1 MNFKL
6 EDFTNNGVAFP
17 FKINNS
23 TEDFEGEY
31 FRFQELAQ
39 KNFGK
44 KLSLKPN
51 LLSPFFDKLATHP
64 DITKKIKKII
74 GENIYIWSS
83 AFFAKAPGEGKIVSF
98 HQDNPYWQL
107 SSDKVVTAWIALTNS
122 DKESGALEVVPS
134 SHKIGLI
141 NKLDVSNPRKSYLD
155 GKKTTPDNDLL
166 SYSQNL
172 DDFVKKNKPVSIDL
186 SPQQFSIHHV
196 NAVHGSGVNE
206 TKNHRIGFAVRYI
219 SSETTHLQEKS
230 DLAIHLC
237 GSKNS
242 YYKEEKRPIE
252 NFGEEEI
259 KTYNMSMSSA
269 GAFGN
274 KKY

>member
-64 DITKKIKKII
+64 DITTKIKKII

-98 HQDNPYWQL
+98 SALKRGSFLLFRLISSAFNFNLGKIEISMGPFIDKLYPVCFKTSSYNLDLYVLISKKEGANIIIDKDNPN
-107 SSDKVVTAWIALTNS
+107 VT
-122 DKESGALEVVPS
+122 
-134 SHKIGLI
+134 
-141 NKLDVSNPRKSYLD
+141 
-155 GKKTTPDNDLL
+155 
-166 SYSQNL
+166 
-172 DDFVKKNKPVSIDL
+172 
-186 SPQQFSIHHV
+186 
-196 NAVHGSGVNE
+196 
-206 TKNHRIGFAVRYI
+206 RIV
-219 SSETTHLQEKS
+219 
-230 DLAIHLC
+230 
-237 GSKNS
+237 
-242 YYKEEKRPIE
+242 
-252 NFGEEEI
+252 
-259 KTYNMSMSSA
+259 
-269 GAFGN
+269 
-274 KKY
+274 